1 MDDAVPHPQPRRTAV
16 ISTSS
21 TRRLTAAR
29 VLRRTHVAEQA
40 SWVRHKF
47 RKEAVTRELAHGY
60 VVGIGSDNAS
70 TTEQSGLVSGPG
82 HHKGPGLVDRL
93 DPLGAHAALGHHQ
106 HPDRLHGAVP
116 ALRRAAGPAGL
127 GCPRS
132 ADSIQ
137 RVRPALTAAV
147 LPVGAVHLDDTD
159 TSRGDRSEEH
169 TSELQ
174 SPCNLVCRLL

>member
-29 VLRRTHVAEQA
+29 VLRRTHVAEEA

-70 TTEQSGLVSGPG
+70 TTEQSGLVSGPYS
-82 HHKGPGLVDRL
+82 
-93 DPLGAHAALGHHQ
+93 AHLCGSQ
-106 HPDRLHGAVP
+106 VCR
-116 ALRRAAGPAGL
+116 RRAEVAAGRGAPDSAGVT
-127 GCPRS
+127 R
-132 ADSIQ
+132 
-137 RVRPALTAAV
+137 RP
-147 LPVGAVHLDDTD
+147 
-159 TSRGDRSEEH
+159 
-169 TSELQ
+169 
-174 SPCNLVCRLL
+174 